1 MKIIYFGTPEIA
13 VETLMSLYHEKDIEI
28 LAVVTQVDKEVGRK
42 KILTATPVKIAA
54 EQLNLKVLE
63 AKNKA
68 ELEEVLEEFDV
79 DFFVVFAFGMILTK
93 RALNM
98 PQIAPINIHASLLPK
113 YRGASPI
120 QESLKNG
127 ENQTGISI
135 MKMGE
140 ELDSGDI
147 YTTKTIDID
156 ENDTY
161 ISLSEKISNLSAT
174 TLPEILREIESKEL
188 ILTPQDNEKAIYCK
202 KIHKE
207 DGEINFN
214 KSAKEIQ
221 NTLRAYTPWPLIW
234 TKYKNKKI
242 KIIKTEIAD
251 RNIEPGKFI
260 IENNT
265 LLIGTKEGSLKPQ
278 ILQVEGKKE
287 MNIKS
292 FLNGYQNLFLD

>member
-13 VETLMSLYHEKDIEI
+13 VETLTSLYQEKDIEI
-28 LAVVTQVDKEVGRK
+28 LAVVTQIDKEVGRK

-54 EQLNLKVLE
+54 KKLKLKVLE
-63 AKNKA
+63 VKNKD
-68 ELEEVLEEFDV
+68 ELKEALKEFDV

-93 RALNM
+93 QVLNM

-127 ENQTGISI
+127 EKQTGISI
-135 MKMGE
+135 MKMDE
-140 ELDSGDI
+140 KLDNGDI

-161 ISLSEKISNLSAT
+161 ISLSEKISSLSAT

-188 ILTPQDNEKAIYCK
+188 ILTPQENKKAIYCK
-202 KIHKE
+202 KIRKE

-214 KSAKEIQ
+214 KSAKKIQ

-242 KIIKTEIAD
+242 KIIKTEISD
-251 RNIEPGKFI
+251 KNIEPGKFI

-265 LLIGTKEGSLKPQ
+265 LLIGTKEGSLKPK
-278 ILQVEGKKE
+278 IVQVEGKKE

>member
-13 VETLMSLYHEKDIEI
+13 VETLTSLYHEKDIEI

-42 KILTATPVKIAA
+42 KLLTATPVKIAA

-68 ELEEVLEEFDV
+68 ELVKLLEEFDV

-93 RALNM
+93 RALNI

-188 ILTPQDNEKAIYCK
+188 ILTPQDNQKAIYCK
-202 KIHKE
+202 KIRKE

-242 KIIKTEIAD
+242 KIIKTEISD
-251 RNIEPGKFI
+251 RNIKPGKFI

-292 FLNGYQNLFLD
+292 FLNGYKNLFLD

>member
-13 VETLMSLYHEKDIEI
+13 VETLTSLYHEKDIEI

-68 ELEEVLEEFDV
+68 ELVKLLEEFDV

-127 ENQTGISI
+127 ESKTGISI
-135 MKMGE
+135 MKMDE

-202 KIHKE
+202 KIRKE

-242 KIIKTEIAD
+242 KIIETEISD

-260 IENNT
+260 IENNI